1 MYRMYLYV
9 NKYETKLVH
18 LVLMLQLDRTTAAF
32 NKLKLIVQE
41 RV

>member
-9 NKYETKLVH
+9 NETKLVH